1 MCYIF
6 KNYEKKIIKSL
17 SDKGLTVSSAE
28 SCTGGLISSILTDIS
43 GSSDVIKS
51 NFVTYANEAKEKYLF
66 VSNKTLEQFGAVS
79 EQTAKEM
86 AEGLL
91 KQSSTNIS
99 IGITGIAGPTGGS
112 KEKPVGLAYIGISDN
127 NKTEVKKIL
136 LPKWFPRKF
145 MKFCFAKKA
154 LLYLNEFININ
165 YGE

>member
-1 MCYIF
+1 MCYLF
-6 KNYEKKIIKSL
+6 KNYEKNIIKKL

-28 SCTGGLISSILTDIS
+28 SCTGGLISSMLTDIS
-43 GSSDVIKS
+43 GSSCVIKS
-51 NFVTYANEAKEKYLF
+51 NFITYSNDAKEKYLY

-86 AEGLL
+86 VEGLL
-91 KQSSTNIS
+91 KQTDTNIA

-112 KEKPVGLAYIGISDN
+112 KDKPVGLAYVGISNN
-127 NKTEVKKIL
+127 NKTEIKKIL
-136 LPKWFPRKF
+136 FPDWFPRKF

-154 LLYLNEFININ
+154 LLYLNEFINTN